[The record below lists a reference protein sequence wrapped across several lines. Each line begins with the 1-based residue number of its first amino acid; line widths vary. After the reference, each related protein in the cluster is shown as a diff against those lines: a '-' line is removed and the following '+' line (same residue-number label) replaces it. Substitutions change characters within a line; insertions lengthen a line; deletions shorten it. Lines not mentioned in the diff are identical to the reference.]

1 MKRKVKF
8 FSLYGR
14 AGKGFD
20 WQLLRSDVK
29 SNELAQLII
38 NYRRTYREVEHR
50 EQ

>member
-1 MKRKVKF
+1 MKRKVKL

-14 AGKGFD
+14 VGKGFD

-29 SNELAQLII
+29 SNELAQFII
-38 NYRRTYREVEHR
+38 IYRRTYREVEHR